1 MKWAYIKCKKLEWA
15 AQGGFTRL
23 YSDFK
28 TFIVISKLN
37 LKDRNNPTNIMM
49 TFYLLE
55 AHKKSRQISEFD
67 SNSSDI
73 VTCSR

>member
-1 MKWAYIKCKKLEWA
+1 MSVYEMGLIKCKKLEWA
-15 AQGGFTRL
+15 AQGSFTRL

-55 AHKKSRQISEFD
+55 AIKNQGRLVNLTRTAQ
-67 SNSSDI
+67 
-73 VTCSR
+73 TL

>member
-23 YSDFK
+23 YSVFK

-49 TFYLLE
+49 MTFYLLE
-55 AHKKSRQISEFD
+55 AIKNQGRLVNLTLTAQ
-67 SNSSDI
+67 
-73 VTCSR
+73 TL

>member
-28 TFIVISKLN
+28 TESKRSKQSDEYNDDFLS
-37 LKDRNNPTNIMM
+37 PGS
-49 TFYLLE
+49 
-55 AHKKSRQISEFD
+55 HKKSRQISEFD

>member
-49 TFYLLE
+49 TFCLLE
-55 AHKKSRQISEFD
+55 AIKNQGRLVNLTRTAQ
-67 SNSSDI
+67 
-73 VTCSR
+73 TL